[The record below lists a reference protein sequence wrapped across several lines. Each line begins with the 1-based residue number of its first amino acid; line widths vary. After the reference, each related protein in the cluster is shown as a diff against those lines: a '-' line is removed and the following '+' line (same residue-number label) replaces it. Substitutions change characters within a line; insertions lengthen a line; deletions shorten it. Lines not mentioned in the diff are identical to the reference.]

1 MASKKKIED
10 MMDSLITDVTQADAM
25 ISAAD
30 MVAEVVNPPVKELPK
45 PTVTADID
53 KLRMAAASR
62 GGIKLSVVEGTE
74 VLRNSNEK
82 QPSINDGKNDVV
94 NLKVDF
100 FGFKGDK

>member
-10 MMDSLITDVTQADAM
+10 MLEAPITDAAQADAL
-25 ISAAD
+25 INSAD

-53 KLRMAAASR
+53 KLRVAAASR
-62 GGIKLSVVEGTE
+62 GGIKLNVVEGTE

-100 FGFKGDK
+100 FGFKGAK